1 METAQI
7 STVRDFNRVVTL
19 RTGAVDGSYLGR
31 GRPLG
36 QARLIF
42 EIGPGGGDLRALR
55 ERLKLDSGYMS
66 RLLRAL
72 ERQGL
77 VAVEDD
83 GDDRR
88 RRRVLLTARGKE
100 EWAAYDGLS
109 DDLAHSWLAPLST
122 SQRERLLS
130 AMAEVKSLL
139 AAASVEISQ
148 EPADGEDARACVAAY
163 MAELAV
169 TFEEGFDPANGNP
182 TPDTDALT
190 PPNGAFLI
198 ARLDGR
204 AIGCG
209 ALRTLER
216 GVGEIKRMWVA
227 PQARG
232 LGVARRLLTAL
243 EDKARDLG
251 MGRVRLDTNRA
262 LTKAQEMYRKAGY
275 HAIGRFNDNP
285 YADFWFEKNLDPG

>member
-1 METAQI
+1 MEKAQI
-7 STVRDFNRVVTL
+7 GTVRDFNRVVTL

-42 EIGPGGGDLRALR
+42 EIGQGGSDLRALR

-88 RRRVLLTARGKE
+88 RRRVRLTTKGEA

-109 DDLAHSWLAPLST
+109 DDLARSWLSPLSDT
-122 SQRERLLS
+122 QRHRLLA
-130 AMAEVKSLL
+130 AMDEVRNLL

-148 EPADGEDARACVAAY
+148 VAADSEDALACVAAY
-163 MAELAV
+163 VAELAV

-182 TPDTDALT
+182 TPETEALT
-190 PPNGAFLI
+190 PPNGSFLL
-198 ARLDGR
+198 ARLDGQ

-209 ALRTLER
+209 ALRTMEP
-216 GVGEIKRMWVA
+216 GTGEIKRMWVA

-232 LGVARRLLTAL
+232 LGVARRLLSAL
-243 EDKARDLG
+243 EDKARELG
-251 MGRVRLDTNRA
+251 MARVRLDTNRA
-262 LTKAQEMYRKAGY
+262 LTRAQEMYRKAGY
-275 HAIGRFNDNP
+275 RDIGRFNDNP
-285 YADFWFEKNLDPG
+285 YADFWFEKDLGG